1 MMHKGAWGPAGTLIP
16 IELAEG
22 DQPTALKRKVAAK
35 TGIPVESQKMMLGAF
50 TQITVGDK
58 RSSLRF
64 GTCGRT
70 EGLGLALEAAV
81 SGQKPHVP
89 PATANRVDN
98 SGARPRVAAGR
109 ETAASLHVVSRV
121 SSRADVPSPPGN
133 WGAGDHD

>member
-1 MMHKGAWGPAGTLIP
+1 MMHAGAWGPAGTLIP
-16 IELAEG
+16 IALEEG
-22 DQPTALKRKVAAK
+22 DQPSVLKRKVAAK

-98 SGARPRVAAGR
+98 SGTRCERCALRLPRAAH
-109 ETAASLHVVSRV
+109 TSIP
-121 SSRADVPSPPGN
+121 RAGN